1 MDEGERRIKNEGDP
15 EREREKR
22 DVSEKCFPFILTTAS
37 GRSDLSKI
45 VSSPGV
51 SFPGQLARK
60 SSPSSRWRVIRLIRI
75 KSCACYFTSSCFSF
89 SREKKN
95 SFQTLGDSGDGG
107 DLHRDAGLLSSRS
120 IFPVPCSPPSRQRQ
134 LPLTFP
140 QITAVYLRENNPP
153 DYARCLPIFFFHT
166 V

>member
-1 MDEGERRIKNEGDP
+1 MRTSWRYAKRVACPDYMYARMYPVRMLILNCIWWIAISRTHDERGRTKDKKRRGPGK
-15 EREREKR
+15 RERER

-95 SFQTLGDSGDGG
+95 SFQTIV
-107 DLHRDAGLLSSRS
+107 ATAA
-120 IFPVPCSPPSRQRQ
+120 ICTVTPVC
-134 LPLTFP
+134 
-140 QITAVYLRENNPP
+140 
-153 DYARCLPIFFFHT
+153 
-166 V
+166 